1 MSLHERLARDM
12 HDIVA
17 GSPSPAVASFLAEW
31 PAPAAPVPRP
41 AAALPVL
48 EWLPHLLGHDS
59 GGAAGET
66 AALARLVVENAGLLD
81 WRQTYGA
88 ADFGPAFLARYG
100 WTEIIGQRGA
110 FASDSIA
117 AGFLMLGP
125 DIEYPLHS
133 HDAEEIYIPLAGTA
147 LWAAGDRGWRERPPG
162 DLIHHPSR
170 VPHAMRTSAA
180 PLLALYVWR
189 AGNLTQKSV
198 IEAPRA

>member
-1 MSLHERLARDM
+1 MALHQRLARDM
-12 HDIVA
+12 RDFVA
-17 GSPSPAVASFLAEW
+17 RSPSPAVAAFLADW
-31 PAPAAPVPRP
+31 PAPAPPLPRP

-48 EWLPHLLGHDS
+48 EWLPDLLGH
-59 GGAAGET
+59 AAGET
-66 AALARLVVENAGLLD
+66 AALTRLVVENGGALD

-88 ADFGPAFLARYG
+88 GDFGAAFLARYG

-110 FASDSIA
+110 FASERIA

-125 DIEYPLHS
+125 DVEYPLHS

-147 LWAAGDRGWRERPPG
+147 LWAAGPEGWCERPPG

-170 VPHAMRTSAA
+170 VPHAMRTAAA

-198 IEAPRA
+198 IESHRT

>member
-1 MSLHERLARDM
+1 MKPPYERLAADM
-12 HDIVA
+12 RAAIA
-17 GSPSPAVASFLAEW
+17 RCRSPLADPFLAAW
-31 PAPAAPVPRP
+31 PQAQAPIRRA

-48 EWLPHLLGHDS
+48 SRLPQLLDHT
-59 GGAAGET
+59 GAAT
-66 AALARLVVENAGLLD
+66 ADLTQLVVENGDALD

-88 ADFGPAFLARYG
+88 GDFGSAFLSRYG

-125 DIEYPLHS
+125 GIEYPFHS

-147 LWAAGDRGWRERPPG
+147 LWAAGPQGWRARPPG

-170 VPHAMRTSAA
+170 VPHAMRTAAA

-198 IEAPRA
+198 IEAPQA